1 MRALIETIRTTT
13 PEGFDFE
20 WLGDLVRSIDP
31 AELDLTG
38 CIPSIEGMTDNYARN
53 ILLLDPFEVVVCVAS
68 GVESAIH
75 RTRALGVCP
84 VHRGEVENVDTPTM
98 PNARSSARGRIARPC
113 RRCCPNP
120 TARSTNCQPESDKP
134 Q

>member
-53 ILLLDPFEVVVCVAS
+53 ILLLDPFEVVVLHWPP

-75 RTRALGVCP
+75 HHEGFWGYVLCIEGVRP
-84 VHRGEVENVDTPTM
+84 
-98 PNARSSARGRIARPC
+98 AAARGAQMQDLLQNFPHA
-113 RRCCPNP
+113 
-120 TARSTNCQPESDKP
+120 TATLP
-134 Q
+134 QVQWECSVGF